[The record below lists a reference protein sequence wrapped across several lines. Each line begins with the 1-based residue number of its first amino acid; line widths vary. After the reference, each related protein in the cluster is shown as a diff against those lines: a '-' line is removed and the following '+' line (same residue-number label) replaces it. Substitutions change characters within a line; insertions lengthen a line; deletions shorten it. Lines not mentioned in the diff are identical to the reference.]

1 MRLVADEC
9 VDGGVIR
16 LLRDKGVTVF
26 SISEEHASIADKNVL
41 EIANEMHWLLLTED
55 RDFGELV
62 YRLEQPHHGIVYVKI
77 KGLERKVKIERIV
90 SIILTYYEQLGD
102 AFTVVTN
109 DKMKIRRA

>member
-1 MRLVADEC
+1 MYL
-9 VDGGVIR
+9 
-16 LLRDKGVTVF
+16 K
-26 SISEEHASIADKNVL
+26 SPMK
-41 EIANEMHWLLLTED
+41 WLLLTED

-77 KGLERKVKIERIV
+77 KGLERKVKVERIV